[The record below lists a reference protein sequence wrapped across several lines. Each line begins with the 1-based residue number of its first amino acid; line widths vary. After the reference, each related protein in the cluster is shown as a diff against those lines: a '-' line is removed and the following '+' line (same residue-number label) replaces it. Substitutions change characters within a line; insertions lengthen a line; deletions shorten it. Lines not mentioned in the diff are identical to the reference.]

1 MATAPLKKAVALKK
15 TALKKDVT
23 PLVRKAQAVKTDT
36 VVEVRSYA
44 RKIWLAGLGAYAKA
58 GKEGLDYV
66 KELIKAGEGVEKD
79 GKKVIDKELKAANSQ
94 IDVAKD
100 EVAEARGKVE
110 AQLDKLEKLF
120 DVRVASALNRIGI
133 PSRHDVDTLSAK
145 LDELTALVERAA
157 RKP

>member
-100 EVAEARGKVE
+100 EVAEVKGKVE
-110 AQLDKLEKLF
+110 VQLDKLEKLF

-145 LDELTALVERAA
+145 LDKLTALVERAA

>member
-1 MATAPLKKAVALKK
+1 MKK

-23 PLVRKAQAVKTDT
+23 PLVRKAHAVKTDT

-94 IDVAKD
+94 IDAAKD
-100 EVAEARGKVE
+100 EVAEAKGKVE
-110 AQLDKLEKLF
+110 VQLDKLEKLF

-145 LDELTALVERAA
+145 LDKLTALVERAA

>member
-15 TALKKDVT
+15 TELKKEVT
-23 PLVRKAQAVKTDT
+23 PLVRKAQAVKGET

-66 KELIKAGEGVEKD
+66 KELIKTGESVEKD
-79 GKKVIDKELKAANSQ
+79 GKKVINKELKAANSH
-94 IDVAKD
+94 IEDAKD
-100 EVAEARGKVE
+100 EVALVKGKVE
-110 AQLDKLEKLF
+110 VQLDKLEKRF

-133 PSRHDVDTLSAK
+133 PSKHDVDTLSAK
-145 LDELTALVERAA
+145 LDKLTALVERAA

>member
-15 TALKKDVT
+15 TALKKEVT
-23 PLVRKAQAVKTDT
+23 PLVRKAQAVKGET

-58 GKEGLDYV
+58 GKEGLGYV

-79 GKKVIDKELKAANSQ
+79 GKKVINKELKAANSH
-94 IDVAKD
+94 IEDAKG
-100 EVAEARGKVE
+100 EVALVKGKVE
-110 AQLDKLEKLF
+110 VQLDKLEKLF
-120 DVRVASALNRIGI
+120 DTRVASALNRIGI
-133 PSRHDVDTLSAK
+133 PSKHDVDTLSAK
-145 LDELTALVERAA
+145 LDKLTALVERAA

>member
-1 MATAPLKKAVALKK
+1 M
-15 TALKKDVT
+15 
-23 PLVRKAQAVKTDT
+23 RKAQAVKTDT

-58 GKEGLDYV
+58 GKEGLGYV

-79 GKKVIDKELKAANSQ
+79 GKKVIDKELEAANSH
-94 IDVAKD
+94 IEDARD
-100 EVAEARGKVE
+100 EVAQVKGKVE
-110 AQLDKLEKLF
+110 VQLDKLEKLF

-133 PSRHDVDTLSAK
+133 PSRHDVDALSAK
-145 LDELTALVERAA
+145 LDKLTALVERAA

>member
-1 MATAPLKKAVALKK
+1 MATAPLKKAAPLKK
-15 TALKKDVT
+15 KAATVAN
-23 PLVRKAQAVKTDT
+23 KAQAVKTET

-44 RKIWLAGLGAYAKA
+44 RKIWLAGIGAYAKA

-66 KELIKAGEGVEKD
+66 KDLIKTGEGVEKQ

-94 IDVAKD
+94 IDDVKEDVALAK
-100 EVAEARGKVE
+100 GKVE
-110 AQLDKLEKLF
+110 VQIDKLEKLF
-120 DVRVASALNRIGI
+120 DARVASALNRIGI

-145 LDELTALVERAA
+145 LDALLAMLDRVA

>member
-1 MATAPLKKAVALKK
+1 MKK

-94 IDVAKD
+94 IDAAKD
-100 EVAEARGKVE
+100 EVAEAKGKVE
-110 AQLDKLEKLF
+110 VQLDKLEKLF

-145 LDELTALVERAA
+145 LDKLTALVERAA